1 MLLLYNTGNTAYHQ
15 ITRDIM
21 IHKKI
26 NVLLFK
32 QYFLQWK
39 AERKKKWCEAALFS
53 PKWNLPCS
61 MPLCPS
67 VTCFPCHSLKS
78 QKCHKKV
85 KRRGHVLTT
94 ESSCYSAEGKVRG
107 RGVSSVALHGNGC
120 PSGAVMTFDLMDHQE
135 GDEQAQQLDR

>member
-39 AERKKKWCEAALFS
+39 AERKKNDARQHFFLQNEIFLAACHFVPPS
-53 PKWNLPCS
+53 PAFP
-61 MPLCPS
+61 
-67 VTCFPCHSLKS
+67 VTLLKARNVI
-78 QKCHKKV
+78 KK
-85 KRRGHVLTT
+85 
-94 ESSCYSAEGKVRG
+94 
-107 RGVSSVALHGNGC
+107 
-120 PSGAVMTFDLMDHQE
+120 
-135 GDEQAQQLDR
+135 